1 MPETALETVAIAGVG
16 LIGGS
21 FALALR
27 QAGFRGAILG
37 VSSPRTIARAL
48 ALHVIDEGV
57 TLEQACARAGLVYLA
72 GPIHSILETIP
83 RLDALLRPGAL
94 VTDAGSTKSLICQ
107 AGARLSRAQFL
118 GGHPMAGKELRG
130 VESAEAGL
138 FHGRP
143 YLLTPRRPE
152 DLDTPAAV
160 EFVEWVRRIGA
171 VPKILAPEQ
180 HDQVVALSSHLP
192 QLLSTALASGLG
204 RQDCGADVAAAAG
217 PGLLDSTR
225 LALSA
230 WDIWRDILD
239 TNQEAILAAMD
250 LFADRWK
257 ELRETMAHG
266 VLEEDFRQGRAFAE
280 MLRAQRSNNGDTSR

>member
-1 MPETALETVAIAGVG
+1 MMQTVAIAGVG

-48 ALHVIDEGV
+48 DLKVIDEGAS
-57 TLEQACARAGLVYLA
+57 LEDACSRADLIYLA

-83 RLDALLRPGAL
+83 RLDAFLKPGAL
-94 VTDAGSTKSLICQ
+94 VTDAGSTKSLICA
-107 AGARLSRAQFL
+107 AGARLARGRFL

-130 VESAEAGL
+130 VGQAEPGL

-143 YLLTPRRPE
+143 YLLTPQRRE
-152 DLDTPAAV
+152 DLDAPAAA
-160 EFVEWVRRIGA
+160 EFLAWVRRIGA
-171 VPKILAPEQ
+171 VPKILSPAQ

-192 QLLSTALASGLG
+192 QLLSTALASGLA
-204 RQDCGADVAAAAG
+204 RQSYSQDVAAAAG
-217 PGLLDSTR
+217 PGLIDSTR

-239 TNQEAILAAMD
+239 TNQAAILDAMD
-250 LFADRWK
+250 LFAERWK
-257 ELRETMAHG
+257 QLRDALAAG
-266 VLEEDFRQGRAFAE
+266 AAEEDFRLGRAFAE
-280 MLRAQRSNNGDTSR
+280 ALRAQRSNNGDTNR